1 MSTLAVTGATG
12 HLGRLAAESLI
23 ARGVPAGSIV
33 AVVRSPEKAQ
43 DLADRGVQVRKGDY
57 TDPQGLAAAFAGV
70 SRLLLVSGSEV
81 GQRLPQHRNVVEAA
95 VSAGIG
101 FIAYTGILNTDTTKM
116 LLAEEHRATEEVIR
130 ASGLPYALLRNG
142 WYLENYTDRLQT
154 VLEHGLLG
162 SGGDGRIAAASR
174 ADYAAAAAAVLAS
187 DDTSNHVYELG
198 GDTPFTLTEL
208 AAEIA
213 AQSGKPVAYQNLP
226 VDEYAKV
233 LVSVGLPEAY
243 ANILADSD
251 LGIERGDLTTD
262 SGDLHRLIGRP
273 TTTLAD
279 AVAAGLKANAA

>member
-12 HLGRLAAESLI
+12 HLGRLAVQSLI

-33 AVVRSPEKAQ
+33 AVVRSPQKAQ
-43 DLADRGVQVRKGDY
+43 DLADRGVQVRKADY
-57 TDPQGLAAAFAGV
+57 TDPQSLAAAFAGV

-81 GQRLPQHRNVVEAA
+81 GQRTPQHRNVIEAA
-95 VSAGIG
+95 AAAAVGY
-101 FIAYTGILNTDTTKM
+101 IAYTGILNSDTTKL
-116 LLAEEHRATEEVIR
+116 LLADEHKATEEIIR
-130 ASGLPYALLRNG
+130 ASGLGYALLRNG
-142 WYLENYTDRLQT
+142 WYFENYTERLET
-154 VLEHGLLG
+154 ILEHGLLG
-162 SGGDGRIAAASR
+162 SGGDGLVAAASR

-187 DDTSNHVYELG
+187 DDTENRVYELG
-198 GDTPFTLTEL
+198 GEHPFTLSGL

-226 VDEYAKV
+226 VEEYAKV
-233 LVSVGLPEAY
+233 LVSVGLPEVY

-262 SGDLHRLIGRP
+262 SGDLRSLIGRP

-279 AVAAGLKANAA
+279 AVAAGLKAV